1 MRRALF
7 LAAGVLAV
15 GCGHRDA
22 KDPSAPAP
30 RETARESV
38 TCAGL
43 GALVDLHG
51 EVATAPTSLHA
62 PLAPL
67 ADVQAELAA
76 ARTALAV
83 AKDDPTLHSS
93 IERLAALLEGRHAKL
108 TTLTQWANDSHAT
121 ASTALRDASTC
132 RGVDLQVVAKRKD
145 KTEDVSVARSK
156 ACEGT
161 LRLWAVTDGLDL
173 ASAVSTARVAAQ
185 LADVRATNAQ
195 TRDRLKTALD
205 RHAKNL
211 RALEEASDPN
221 GLAEARDGVK
231 DAIADTYRTCLSHPP
246 ARAEGPTKIDP
257 RTATVMVRPSW
268 SGALKR
274 LPSAAALRFGSG
286 FLVRWHDATFVV
298 TNRHVM
304 DGAVE
309 AEILF
314 ASDVENAKRDRKTT
328 RMAKLV
334 AAETSDDIAV
344 LRIADGADKNANDL
358 PSLTLR
364 LDPAREQESVVAA
377 GFPGIGAMPSF
388 QVTRGVVSN
397 AHFASEAE
405 DAGIAYLQH
414 TAAIDPGNSGG
425 PLLDDGGRLIGMNTA
440 KMTGRE
446 SVSFAIPTSR
456 VRFALSRA
464 ERPRRFDVLHAES
477 ACNVALD
484 GLASEHPSITSVR
497 RWGLAL
503 FDESAH
509 RARSDLRAA
518 VESPIDEA
526 RVRAFEGVRDSV
538 DAEGGI
544 APFATCTDVAARGS
558 GFVASVRTK
567 AGTLFRV
574 GLGPETDEL
583 RVVSFAPAQPR
594 GGT

>member
-1 MRRALF
+1 MKRAPLLALGAIA
-7 LAAGVLAV
+7 LAAGCA
-15 GCGHRDA
+15 HPA
-22 KDPSAPAP
+22 TKEPSAPA
-30 RETARESV
+30 ARESARESP

-51 EVATAPTSLHA
+51 EIATVPTTAHA

-76 ARTALAV
+76 ARAALGV
-83 AKDDPTLHSS
+83 AKDDPSLHSS
-93 IERLAALLEGRHAKL
+93 IEHLASLLEGRHAKL
-108 TTLTQWANDSHAT
+108 TSITHWSNESHAV
-121 ASTALRDASTC
+121 AVAALRDASTC
-132 RGVDLQVVAKRKD
+132 RGVDLQAVAKRKD
-145 KTEDVSVARSK
+145 KTEDLAIARSK

-185 LADVRATNAQ
+185 VGDVRATNAQ
-195 TRDRLKTALD
+195 TRDRLKAALA

-211 RALEEASDPN
+211 QALEEASDPTA
-221 GLAEARDGVK
+221 LTEARDDVK
-231 DAIADTYRTCLSHPP
+231 GAVAETYRACLTQPPP
-246 ARAEGPTKIDP
+246 AKTAASKASSPNDP
-257 RTATVMVRPSW
+257 RRATVMVRPSW

-274 LPSAAALRFGSG
+274 LPSAAGLRFGSG
-286 FLVRWHDATFVV
+286 FVVRWHEGTYVV

-314 ASDVENAKRDRKTT
+314 ASDVENARRDRKTT
-328 RMAKLV
+328 RLAKLV
-334 AAETSDDIAV
+334 AADASDDVAV
-344 LRIADGADKNANDL
+344 LRIDDGKDL
-358 PSLTLR
+358 TALSFR
-364 LDPAREQESVVAA
+364 LEPAREQESVVAA

-425 PLLDDGGRLIGMNTA
+425 PLLDDNGRLIGMNTA

-446 SVSFAIPTSR
+446 NVSFAIPTSR
-456 VRFALSRA
+456 VRFALTRA
-464 ERPRRFDVLHAES
+464 ERPRRFDPLHAEA

-484 GLASEHPSITSVR
+484 GLASEHPSIGAVR

-503 FDESAH
+503 FEEAPH
-509 RARSDLRAA
+509 HARSELRAA

-526 RVRAFEGVRDSV
+526 RVRAFERVRDAV
-538 DAEGGI
+538 DAEGGM
-544 APFATCTDVAARGS
+544 APFATCSDVAARDDD
-558 GFVASVRTK
+558 FVANVRTRGG
-567 AGTLFRV
+567 ATFRAV
-574 GLGPETDEL
+574 LASETDEL
-583 RVVSFAPAQPR
+583 RVVSFAQVR